1 MNDDRFTIFF
11 RGMNQVG
18 KTRFIGRYIEGKSCF
33 RSSNVFDYRLK
44 TIYYNGH
51 PLRLILFEMMGQDYV
66 KNHPPAH
73 NYRRSQGIILLFDVT
88 NRNSLHALQTEIESN
103 IIPALWEKN
112 HPIIYVIGNKT
123 DLENEREVTKEEA
136 QKFSDDYGYKYFEC
150 STLNFSAD
158 VNHIMGM
165 LTLEMI
171 NQKLLDKEKKPI
183 LTEKEIKKNKKCL
196 IF

>member
-18 KTRFIGRYIEGKSCF
+18 KTRFIGRYIEGKNCF
-33 RSSNVFDYRLK
+33 SSSNVFDY
-44 TIYYNGH
+44 NGH
-51 PLRLILFEMMGQDYV
+51 PLSLILFEMMGQYYV

-150 STLNFSAD
+150 STLNYSDD

>member
-1 MNDDRFTIFF
+1 M
-11 RGMNQVG
+11 
-18 KTRFIGRYIEGKSCF
+18 
-33 RSSNVFDYRLK
+33 L
-44 TIYYNGH
+44 
-51 PLRLILFEMMGQDYV
+51 
-66 KNHPPAH
+66 
-73 NYRRSQGIILLFDVT
+73 LLFDLT
-88 NRNSLHALQTEIESN
+88 N
-103 IIPALWEKN
+103 KN
-112 HPIIYVIGNKT
+112 TFKNLPKWLSDFKDNGPEDSVIFIVGNKS

-150 STLNFSAD
+150 STLNFSDD